1 MEAEGVMMN
10 SGEFNGTP
18 STEWPSAKSANGSR
32 SAAAG
37 KATVTYKL
45 RDWLVSRQR
54 YWGTPI
60 PMIDCPKCG
69 IVPVPEK
76 DLPVVLPTDVEFTGK
91 GESPLAQS
99 ASFVNVKCPKCA
111 GAARRETDTM
121 DTFVDSSWYYARY
134 TDARQSAKPFDPAN
148 ANPGCPSTST
158 SAASS
163 MRRCT

>member
-1 MEAEGVMMN
+1 VGEWLEKRK
-10 SGEFNGTP
+10 SG
-18 STEWPSAKSANGSR
+18 KL
-32 SAAAG
+32 
-37 KATVTYKL
+37 TVTYKL

-60 PMIDCPKCG
+60 PMINCPKCG

-76 DLPVVLPTDVEFTGK
+76 DLPVVLPTDVMFTGK

-111 GAARRETDTM
+111 GAAQRETDTM

-134 TDARQSAKPFDPAN
+134 TDARQSAKPFDPAKT
-148 ANPGCPSTST
+148 NPWLPVNQ
-158 SAASS
+158 
-163 MRRCT
+163 